1 MSSMPP
7 AGLVAAFS
15 GEVLA
20 ADLPNLPPER
30 RAAAVDFIA
39 ARVARLPTPMRL
51 GVGAVAV
58 ATGIAARVV
67 GTRRVVAVLRRR
79 PLPVLGEYLRL
90 VRSLGYAFVWEQ
102 WPATGPRG
110 ETA

>member
-7 AGLVAAFS
+7 GGFVAAFS

-30 RAAAVDFIA
+30 RAAAVDFIG
-39 ARVARLPTPMRL
+39 ARVGGLPTPMRF
-51 GVGAVAV
+51 GVGAVAL
-58 ATGIAARVV
+58 ATGVAGRVV
-67 GTRRVVAVLRRR
+67 GTRRVVAVLRRW
-79 PLPVLGEYLRL
+79 PIPVLADYLRL

-102 WPATGPRG
+102 WPASGPRG
-110 ETA
+110 EAA